1 MDNFTHTLTG
11 VLLSRVGLNRISP
24 HATLLM
30 VIAANAPDFDAAA
43 IVAGPAAYLHFHRGP
58 LHSFVAM
65 PVLALLVVA
74 LVRLFVRKRFSWP
87 RAFLVSLIG
96 VASNPLFD
104 YANTYGLR
112 LLWPFSTQ
120 WMHGDFI
127 PLLDPWILVLLVA
140 AIFVPWLLGLVSSD
154 IGAKKGTGRGLA
166 VFVLCLIVVYG
177 FGRYLLH
184 DRAVAVLESRVYQ
197 GQAPLRVGAFPV
209 FGNPFRWTGV
219 VEGRDFFELLPGLN
233 LLGEFDP
240 SAGAVYY
247 KPEPRPE
254 IDKAR
259 NTEAFRVFL
268 EFSQW
273 TLWRVAPAP
282 DPENAVQVEAL
293 DLRFGTPE
301 QPHFAASSVFDG
313 SGRLVNSALHF

>member
-1 MDNFTHTLTG
+1 VDNFTHTLTG
-11 VLLSRVGLNRISP
+11 LVLSRAGLNRISP
-24 HATLLM
+24 HAMLLL
-30 VIAANAPDFDAAA
+30 VVAVNAADFDAAA
-43 IVAGPAAYLHFHRGP
+43 VLAGPAAYLHFHRGP

-74 LVRLFVRKRFSWP
+74 LIRLLLRKQFSWP

-112 LLWPFSTQ
+112 LLWPFSSQ
-120 WMHGDFI
+120 WMHGDFLPI
-127 PLLDPWILVLLVA
+127 LDPWILLLLVGA
-140 AIFVPWLLGLVSSD
+140 LIVPWFAGLVNSD
-154 IGAKKGTGRGLA
+154 IGAKKGTGRGTA
-166 VFVLCLIVVYG
+166 VFVLCVIALYG

-184 DRAVAVLESRVYQ
+184 NRAVAVLESRLYRSQ
-197 GQAPLRVGAFPV
+197 PPLRVGAFPTL
-209 FGNPFRWTGV
+209 GNPFRWTGV
-219 VEGRDFFELLPGLN
+219 VEGREFFQVLPGLN
-233 LLGEFDP
+233 LLEEFDP

-247 KPEPRPE
+247 KPEPKPE

-259 NTEAFRVFL
+259 DTEVFRSFL

-273 TLWRVAPAP
+273 TLWRVIPT
-282 DPENAVQVEAL
+282 PENGVQVEAL

-301 QPHFAASSVFDG
+301 RPHFTASAVFDA
-313 SGRLVNSALHF
+313 SGRLVNSALRF